1 MGVKPFLVATALQAV
16 IAQRLVRRLC
26 GSCKRRE
33 TPSDELLREI
43 GASDEDRA
51 NIENF
56 DICFPVGC
64 DRCSDGYRGRTA
76 IHEIMVV
83 DSRIRQMII
92 KGESGFRIK
101 KAAVRNGM
109 RTLRMDGW
117 EKVKL
122 GQTSIPEIMRITAE
136 D

>member
-1 MGVKPFLVATALQAV
+1 
-16 IAQRLVRRLC
+16 C
-26 GSCKRRE
+26 E
-33 TPSDELLREI
+33 
-43 GASDEDRA
+43 
-51 NIENF
+51 
-56 DICFPVGC
+56 
-64 DRCSDGYRGRTA
+64 RCSGKGFRGRTA

-83 DSRIRQMII
+83 DTRVRQMII

-101 KAAVRNGM
+101 KVAVRNGM

-122 GQTSIPEIMRITAE
+122 GQTTLSEVLRITQN